1 MMTATRT
8 SANLSQPVEP
18 VGMLRWIFCRG
29 QMALTCELRATDQG
43 TFDVS
48 VVPHWDVASSI
59 VERHERASTGMRR
72 HAEIAS
78 SLREA
83 GWSVLR

>member
-1 MMTATRT
+1 MMTATLT
-8 SANLSQPVEP
+8 SATLSQPAES

-29 QMALTCELRATDQG
+29 AMALTCELRASEQG

-48 VVPHWDVASSI
+48 VVPHWDVASSM
-59 VERHERASTGMRR
+59 VEHHPRASSGMRR